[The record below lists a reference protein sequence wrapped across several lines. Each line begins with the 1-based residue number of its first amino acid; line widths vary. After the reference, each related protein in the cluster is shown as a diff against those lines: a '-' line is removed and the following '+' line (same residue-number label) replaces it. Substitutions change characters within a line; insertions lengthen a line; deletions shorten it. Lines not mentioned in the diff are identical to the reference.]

1 MAWRDI
7 AAKLDADVVH
17 TFDEGGCS
25 LQPIV
30 AGSPVGAPIPI
41 PAEFDPAFVD
51 QVIEDGQTVGIQRII
66 ADIDLADLP
75 DSTTIVP
82 SWRFIIAGPNPNA
95 GTYVV
100 DSLETNNDKTGVRL
114 RLKRQ

>member
-7 AAKLDADVVH
+7 ADKMDADVVH

-25 LQPIV
+25 LQPM
-30 AGSPVGAPIPI
+30 AAGAPGGAAIAI

-51 QVIEDGQTVGIQRII
+51 QTIEDGQTVGIQRII
-66 ADIDLADLP
+66 ADVHLADLP
-75 DSTTIVP
+75 ANTTIAP
-82 SWRFIIAGPNPNA
+82 SWRFIVAAGPNA

-100 DSLETNNDKTGVRL
+100 DSIETNNDKTGVRL